1 MDPVRV
7 QRRARGSARGIGRGR
22 RGHRTRRGTAPCLPA
37 PRRAARRSP
46 RRGVHV
52 FQTGS
57 AQRARWNVVRL
68 RRSTDFLCKNAHVF
82 PFFFSTTARG
92 SGASHMDKFNVR
104 QGLHGRVACRPPP
117 GAGPIQPNRY
127 PKPEAGGLQP
137 RLKPPTHFA
146 PSTTPKLTC
155 SPAAAV
161 REPSPGPPRHSI

>member
-22 RGHRTRRGTAPCLPA
+22 RGHRTRRGAAPCLPA

-82 PFFFSTTARG
+82 PFFFRPQRGALEPVTCISSTHVKVCTVVWPAVHRPVPDPSNRTVTQSLRQAG
-92 SGASHMDKFNVR
+92 SNHASNR
-104 QGLHGRVACRPPP
+104 QLTLHPRRHPNSLAPRLQPSANLPRPP
-117 GAGPIQPNRY
+117 
-127 PKPEAGGLQP
+127 
-137 RLKPPTHFA
+137 A
-146 PSTTPKLTC
+146 P
-155 SPAAAV
+155 
-161 REPSPGPPRHSI
+161 